1 MARPST
7 GRDMMRYVFFT
18 FALAIS
24 VSVSVSASVS
34 SVTEAEIDATHPSDF
49 VRVLEAGPQSL
60 WDEAVLG
67 LLGDDDR
74 LDRRTVASVVR
85 RLPFLEPE
93 VRVRVAS
100 ALGSHGHMLPT
111 LWKLAH
117 EDPYRTVRESAMDS
131 LLHSNAPGLMDACR
145 DLIELESPYR
155 IEALHTLVSRFERG
169 SEIIEKSQPQL
180 VDPVLAPDNGTP
192 AEIFDRRYLY
202 TVSRLLY
209 SQDSTVRAAAL
220 SETSSIDTPGL
231 RDAWLVL
238 SHDIDASIRWRALWT
253 LAKKGDPRPCPIL
266 FAELTEEDD
275 VKDAGKVC
283 AATYFLD
290 YFERYEGGDN
300 PARYKLLIEGA
311 TSDEL
316 LAHPEVAEIID
327 AMSSYAAHPDN
338 FLSSTAQKILD
349 WNQVTHDAQQEADI
363 ENGIRPAVLMLCA
376 FVSFVLGALLFVWAF
391 RLYVLFVRVRHRPVA
406 KIASLAMGPVALE
419 GKVQPASGLLRHP
432 LTDEP
437 CVYYPGADVDHPKTR
452 FYLVDDS
459 GRVLIDPR
467 RAVLFSDDGVLVTG
481 ERVHLVG
488 YAVRDYGKVVV
499 GKDPST
505 PPLYRR
511 AGHRIIEAL
520 FGFGQK
526 TSVTKMLFTDPSRC
540 FWIWDDLE
548 RRPMGEARDVLWLAA
563 SVLLA
568 GAWIVVFAVSVLG
581 MIDQEMSASLAE
593 ALAALTS

>member
-1 MARPST
+1 MHQGT
-7 GRDMMRYVFFT
+7 
-18 FALAIS
+18 I
-24 VSVSVSASVS
+24 
-34 SVTEAEIDATHPSDF
+34 EAEHPSDY
-49 VRVLEAGPQSL
+49 VRVLEAGPPSL
-60 WDEAVLG
+60 WDEAVVG
-67 LLGDDDR
+67 LLGDDDE
-74 LDRRTVASVVR
+74 LRTYAVASVVR
-85 RLPFLEPE
+85 RLPFLGPE
-93 VRVRVAS
+93 VRARVAG
-100 ALGSHGHMLPT
+100 ALRRHGHTLPT

-117 EDPYRTVRESAMDS
+117 EDPERTVRETAMDS
-131 LLHSNAPGLMDACR
+131 LLNTGATGLMDACR

-155 IEALHTLVSRFERG
+155 MEALHTLVSRFELL
-169 SEIIEKSQPQL
+169 SEVIEKGNQQL
-180 VDPVLAPDNGTP
+180 VDPVLASDQGTP

-253 LAKKGDPRPCPIL
+253 LAKKGDPRPCTIL

-275 VKDAGKVC
+275 VKDAGAVC

-290 YFERYEGGDN
+290 YFERYQRGDN
-300 PARYKLLIEGA
+300 SSLYRLLIEGA
-311 TSDEL
+311 TSEEL
-316 LAHPEVAEIID
+316 LAQPEIVD
-327 AMSSYAAHPDN
+327 AMSSYAAHPDS
-338 FLSSTAQKILD
+338 FLSETAEKVLD
-349 WNQVTHDAQQEADI
+349 WHRDAQEEEQAVDARI
-363 ENGIRPAVLMLCA
+363 GIRPAVLLLCA

-391 RLYVLFVRVRHRPVA
+391 RLYVLFVRVRNRPVA
-406 KIASLAMGPVALE
+406 KTASISLGLVALE

-437 CVYYPGADVDHPKTR
+437 CVYYAGADVDHPEAR

-467 RAVLFSDDGVLVTG
+467 LAVLFSDDGVSVTG

-488 YAVRDYGKVVV
+488 HADRADGKVVV
-499 GKDPST
+499 GKESSE

-511 AGHRIIEAL
+511 AGHWIIEAL

-526 TSVTKMLFTDPSRC
+526 TSMTKLLFTDPSRC

-548 RRPMGEARDVLWLAA
+548 RRPMGKARDVLWLAA

-581 MIDQEMSASLAE
+581 MIDREMSASLAE

>member
-1 MARPST
+1 MARPGT
-7 GRDMMRYVFFT
+7 GHDMMRLVFFT
-18 FALAIS
+18 FALS
-24 VSVSVSASVS
+24 VSVSMSASAS
-34 SVTEAEIDATHPSDF
+34 SVTETEIDAKHPSDF
-49 VRVLEAGPQSL
+49 VRMLEAGPQSL

-85 RLPFLEPE
+85 RLPFLEPK

-100 ALGSHGHMLPT
+100 ALRSHSHMLPT

-117 EDPYRTVRESAMDS
+117 EDPDHNVRESAMDA
-131 LLHSNAPGLMDACR
+131 LLHSDAPGLMDACR

-155 IEALHTLVSRFERG
+155 MEALATLMRWFDRW
-169 SEIIEKSQPQL
+169 SEIIEKD
-180 VDPVLAPDNGTP
+180 DPYVAYRVLPGDGTL
-192 AEIFDRRYLY
+192 AEVFDRQYLH

-209 SQDSTVRAAAL
+209 SQDSKVRAAAL

-238 SHDIDASIRWRALWT
+238 SHDIDAAIRWRALWT
-253 LAKKGDPRPCPIL
+253 LAKRGDPRACPIL

-275 VKDAGKVC
+275 VKDAGAAC
-283 AATYFLD
+283 AATHFLD
-290 YFERYEGGDN
+290 YFERYERGDN
-300 PARYKLLIEGA
+300 PARHTLLIEGA
-311 TSDEL
+311 TSDDL
-316 LAHPEVAEIID
+316 LAHPEIVD
-327 AMSSYAAHPDN
+327 AMSSYASHPDP
-338 FLSSTAQKILD
+338 FLSATAQKILD
-349 WNQVTHDAQQEADI
+349 WSQAPPDEQQEADI
-363 ENGIRPAVLMLCA
+363 RNGIRPALLMLCA
-376 FVSFVLGALLFVWAF
+376 FVSFVLGAVLFVWAF

-406 KIASLAMGPVALE
+406 KIASLAMGPVAIE
-419 GKVQPASGLLRHP
+419 GKVRPAGKLLRHP
-432 LTDEP
+432 LTNEP
-437 CVYYPGADVDHPKTR
+437 CVYYPGADVEHPKTR
-452 FYLVDDS
+452 FYVVDDS

-488 YAVRDYGKVVV
+488 YAIRDHGKVVV
-499 GKDPST
+499 GKDPSM

-511 AGHRIIEAL
+511 AGHRIIEVL
-520 FGFGQK
+520 FGFGRK

-548 RRPMGEARDVLWLAA
+548 RRPMGEASDVLWLAA

-568 GAWIVVFAVSVLG
+568 GAWIVVFAVSVLA

-593 ALAALTS
+593 ALGAITS

>member
-1 MARPST
+1 MARACR
-7 GRDMMRYVFFT
+7 GYGHDHDYDMMLLLAFT
-18 FALAIS
+18 IAF
-24 VSVSVSASVS
+24 ASV
-34 SVTEAEIDATHPSDF
+34 AESEIEVQHPSDY
-49 VRVLEAGPQSL
+49 VRVLEAGPPSQ
-60 WDEAVLG
+60 WDEAVSG
-67 LLGDDDR
+67 LLGDDDA
-74 LDRRTVASVVR
+74 LPTHAVASVVR
-85 RLPFLEPE
+85 RLPFLRPE
-93 VRVRVAS
+93 VRERVAG
-100 ALGSHGHMLPT
+100 ALRRHGHTLPT
-111 LWKLAH
+111 LWLLAH
-117 EDPYRTVRESAMDS
+117 EDPEPTVRETAMDS
-131 LLHSNAPGLMDACR
+131 LLTSGAIRLMDACR

-155 IEALHTLVSRFERG
+155 IEALHTLVNRFERG

-192 AEIFDRRYLY
+192 AEIFDRRYLH

-209 SQDSTVRAAAL
+209 SQDSKVRAAAL
-220 SETSSIDTPGL
+220 AETSSIDTPGL

-238 SHDIDASIRWRALWT
+238 SHDIDAAIRWRALWT
-253 LAKKGDPRPCPIL
+253 LAKKGDPRACPIL
-266 FAELTEEDD
+266 FAELTKEDD
-275 VKDAGKVC
+275 VKDAGAAC
-283 AATYFLD
+283 AATHFLE
-290 YFERYEGGDN
+290 YFERYERGDN
-300 PARYKLLIEGA
+300 PARDKLLIEGA
-311 TSDEL
+311 TSGDL
-316 LAHPEVAEIID
+316 LAHPEIVD
-327 AMSSYAAHPDN
+327 AMSSYAAHPDP
-338 FLSSTAQKILD
+338 FLSATARKILD
-349 WNQVTHDAQQEADI
+349 WNQRTRDERQAADVR
-363 ENGIRPAVLMLCA
+363 NGVRPALLLLCA

-406 KIASLAMGPVALE
+406 RIASLAMGPVALE
-419 GKVQPASGLLRHP
+419 GKVQAANGLLRHP

-437 CVYYPGADVDHPKTR
+437 CVYYPGADVDHPKAR

-488 YAVRDYGKVVV
+488 HTLRDDGKVVV
-499 GKDPST
+499 GKDPTT

-568 GAWIVVFAVSVLG
+568 GAWIAVFAVSVLG

-593 ALAALTS
+593 ALAVLTS